1 MKGVVFVYLLAFGG
15 SALALFD
22 PFIGLLV
29 YVAFAI
35 LKPEAMWY
43 WQFRGSGGLHFSR
56 FVALALLAGW
66 ALQGFGRWNFGKG
79 WAITLCLVMFLAWS
93 LLGVFLAPDPELAWR
108 NVDPMTKIVLP
119 FVVGMT
125 LIDSVAKLKALTW
138 TIVLSLGYVAFELNL
153 SYYQGTNRVL
163 DEFAGLDNNSIAI
176 MMVGGVGLAFFLGL
190 HAPKWWQKL
199 TAFVCAGLITH
210 VVMFSY
216 SRGGML
222 ALIITGLVSL
232 ILILLI
238 PKKKPS
244 HIAAVFL
251 AALVGARLA
260 GPKILE
266 RFATVFSDP
275 AQRDF
280 SAQSRLGL
288 WANCWEC
295 MLRSPAFG
303 LGPGH
308 WPLEAEKFGWEP
320 GKAAHSLWM
329 QVGAEN
335 GFPGLGFL
343 VLFYLLCIL
352 RLLPLA
358 RERVPAVDPWLPYL
372 ARMIIASLVG
382 FAISAQFV
390 SLMHLEV
397 PYYIVLVGAGVLKL
411 QSLGTTS
418 AGPQAVSVPVRRSN
432 ALVPS
437 YS

>member
-1 MKGVVFVYLLAFGG
+1 MKGVIFVYILAFGG

-29 YVAFAI
+29 YIAFAI
-35 LKPEAMWY
+35 LKPEAMWFWY
-43 WQFRGSGGLHFSR
+43 FRGAGGMHFSR

-79 WAITLCLVMFLAWS
+79 WAITVCLVLFLVWS
-93 LLGVFLAPDPELAWR
+93 LLGVFFAPDPELAWKY
-108 NVDPMTKIVLP
+108 VDPMTKIVLP

-125 LIDSVAKLKALTW
+125 LIDSVAKLKALAW

-199 TAFVCAGLITH
+199 IAFGCAALVTH

-232 ILILLI
+232 LLIVLI
-238 PKKKPS
+238 PKKKPF
-244 HIAAVFL
+244 HILAVFL
-251 AALVGARLA
+251 GAAVGARLA
-260 GPKILE
+260 GPKVLE

-275 AQRDF
+275 TQRDF
-280 SAQSRLGL
+280 SAQSRLLL
-288 WANCWEC
+288 WQNCWEC
-295 MLRSPAFG
+295 MLRSPVFG

-308 WPLEAEKFGWEP
+308 WPTVAHEFGWPP
-320 GKAAHSLWM
+320 GKEAHSLWM
-329 QVGAEN
+329 QAGAEN
-335 GFPGLGFL
+335 GFPGLAFL
-343 VLFYLLCIL
+343 VLFYVLCVV

-358 RERVPAVDPWLPYL
+358 RERVPTADPWLPYL

-390 SLMHLEV
+390 SLQHLEV
-397 PYYIVLVGAGVLKL
+397 PYYIVLLGAGVLKVH
-411 QSLGTTS
+411 SMTRP
-418 AGPQAVSVPVRRSN
+418 AVAQAPVPVPVRRRN
-432 ALVPS
+432 ALAAS
-437 YS
+437 YG

>member
-1 MKGVVFVYLLAFGG
+1 MKGVIFTYVLAFGG

-29 YVAFAI
+29 YIAFAI

-43 WQFRGSGGLHFSR
+43 WQFADTGGLHFSR
-56 FVALALLAGW
+56 FVAIALLIGW
-66 ALQGFGRWNFGKG
+66 TLQGFGRWNFGKG
-79 WAITLCLVMFLAWS
+79 WAIVLSLVLFMVWS
-93 LLGVFLAPDPELAWR
+93 FLGVFLAKDPALAWKYI
-108 NVDPMTKIVLP
+108 DPMTKIVIP

-125 LIDSVAKLKALTW
+125 LIDSVAKLKQLTW
-138 TIVLSLGYVAFELNL
+138 TIVVSLGYVAFELNL

-163 DEFAGLDNNSIAI
+163 EDFAGLDNNSIAI
-176 MMVGGVGLAFFLGL
+176 MMVSGVGLAFFLGL
-190 HAPKWWQKL
+190 HTPRWWQKL
-199 TAFVCAGLITH
+199 IAFGCAGLITH
-210 VVMFSY
+210 VVLFSF

-222 ALIITGLVSL
+222 ALIITGFVSL
-232 ILILLI
+232 VLILLI
-238 PKKKPS
+238 PKKKPF
-244 HIAAVFL
+244 HVVAVFL
-251 AALVGARLA
+251 GGIAGARLA
-260 GPKILE
+260 GPKVLE

-275 AQRDF
+275 AKRDF
-280 SAQSRLGL
+280 SAQSRLLL
-288 WANCWEC
+288 WQNCWEC
-295 MLRSPAFG
+295 MLRSPLFG

-308 WPLEAEKFGWEP
+308 WPTVAHEFGWPP
-320 GKAAHSLWM
+320 GKEAHSLWM

-335 GFPGLGFL
+335 GFPGLVFL
-343 VLFYLLCIL
+343 GLFYLLCVI

-358 RERVPAVDPWLPYL
+358 RERVSAADPWLPYF

-411 QSLGTTS
+411 QSVAETR
-418 AGPQAVSVPVRRSN
+418 ARAVALAAPVNRPPIL
-432 ALVPS
+432 APS